1 MATITGTLILVA
13 SANGASTASYTGGSS
28 AWASIKDPVSNTDGD
43 STYIYDTIA
52 LTVLGSPSNSN
63 YKMGIYSGSIPS
75 GAKVTFTG
83 ATLSI
88 SARHTSSK
96 SGDSATLDALVKVGD
111 ATSAVSSVSNSSK
124 TLSSSYTTY
133 TFPTTA
139 FVTALASYTA
149 LPNIELDIG
158 MDGIKGNKKNDSFEA
173 RVTSV
178 TLAITY
184 SYDDTQYTV
193 SVSNPT
199 GATITASKTG
209 SVYSGTTITLSSTLD
224 NGYTLAAYTVNGT
237 TITGNTFTVSANSV
251 VSANLNRTTPTVTL
265 GTPTRTIISDE
276 NGYTQCVCTFTC
288 DLNCAYW
295 EARAVYNGGATTR
308 GSGTLVESGTNLTAN
323 TSASIIVDYSEL
335 TNGDGTYKI
344 TIYAHATN
352 GMWSDGVYVAI
363 T

>member
-1 MATITGTLILVA
+1 MNGT
-13 SANGASTASYTGGSS
+13 
-28 AWASIKDPVSNTDGD
+28 
-43 STYIYDTIA
+43 
-52 LTVLGSPSNSN
+52 
-63 YKMGIYSGSIPS
+63 
-75 GAKVTFTG
+75 
-83 ATLSI
+83 
-88 SARHTSSK
+88 
-96 SGDSATLDALVKVGD
+96 
-111 ATSAVSSVSNSSK
+111 
-124 TLSSSYTTY
+124 
-133 TFPTTA
+133 
-139 FVTALASYTA
+139 
-149 LPNIELDIG
+149 
-158 MDGIKGNKKNDSFEA
+158 KGNKKNDSFEA

-184 SYDDTQYTV
+184 SYDEYTV

-237 TITGNTFTVSANSV
+237 AISGNTFTVSANSV

-276 NGYTQCVCTFTC
+276 SGYTQCVCTFTC

-323 TSASIIVDYSEL
+323 TTASIIVDYNEL
-335 TNGDGTYKI
+335 TNGDGTYDI